1 MRQTSKPHLRR
12 DLPPPEEALLPVP
25 RDPTPL
31 HPLYQDGAMGSR
43 EAYYAYHFGRE
54 VQQYHQRLF
63 DKQCSDVVRN

>member
-1 MRQTSKPHLRR
+1 
-12 DLPPPEEALLPVP
+12 
-25 RDPTPL
+25 
-31 HPLYQDGAMGSR
+31 MGSR